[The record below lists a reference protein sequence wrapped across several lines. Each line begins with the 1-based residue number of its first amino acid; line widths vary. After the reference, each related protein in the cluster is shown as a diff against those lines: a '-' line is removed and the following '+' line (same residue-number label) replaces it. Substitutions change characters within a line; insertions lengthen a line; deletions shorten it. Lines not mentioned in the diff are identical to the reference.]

1 MSLGRLSRC
10 VHSVL
15 CVSLLQPDCLR
26 HIAPEGEP
34 CLNPVPLGLVQP
46 GRGVCCGSGS
56 AFRGQELKEFVC
68 LLCMDGSLK

>member
-1 MSLGRLSRC
+1 MTSLGRLSRC

-34 CLNPVPLGLVQP
+34 FDPVPLGLVQP
-46 GRGVCCGSGS
+46 GRGS
-56 AFRGQELKEFVC
+56 AVGQGLRSEAR
-68 LLCMDGSLK
+68 S